1 MTNELIVTIV
11 FNGKEISNRMSGLE
25 ITSLEQ
31 AEQQAKET
39 IEKFIERYKLR
50 GQMAQNVRENSF
62 WNQETLQILNES
74 ERLGHSHSPELESLL
89 KDYLEHSPMD
99 LKEATKLAKETIVSY
114 YDLILALEYEGYSR
128 QQATMIVENSPRRS
142 ERLNFA
148 VMILGDKIYPEIN
161 REIAQLKGFY
171 FED

>member
-1 MTNELIVTIV
+1 MTNELIITIV
-11 FNGKEISNRMSGLE
+11 FNGKEISHRMNGVE
-25 ITSLEQ
+25 INSLEQ

-50 GQMAQNVRENSF
+50 GQMAEKVREDSF
-62 WNQETLQILNES
+62 WNEETFQVSNEE
-74 ERLGHSHSPELESLL
+74 ERRSQSHSPELESLL
-89 KDYLEHSPMD
+89 KDYLKQANMD
-99 LKEATKLAKETIVSY
+99 LKEATKLAKETIVGY

-128 QQATMIVENSPRRS
+128 EQATMIVENSPRRS
-142 ERLNFA
+142 ERLNLS
-148 VMILGDKIYPEIN
+148 VMVLGDKVYPEVN